1 MPTSSL
7 YTEHALAAAQAHAP
21 ISFWNDFVFQVTAL
35 VFALYVAWRL
45 IKPLSIKPWIKWL
58 LSALALAATMHHY
71 TVALFWGTRA
81 SPEIPAHVIMVLGWA
96 FGTVLLAACFTLIT
110 DLAGLLMRV
119 LYKPVGLTL
128 LRSPALRGVLGIAA
142 VSLSALGVWQAVQV
156 PDVKSIEVKVKGL
169 SPSLDGFKLVQLT
182 DLHASRLLQGP
193 WIQAIVDKTQA
204 LQPDLIAITG
214 DLVDGTVTA
223 RRDDVAPLQALSAP
237 KGVWV
242 IAGNHEYYTQYQPW
256 IEHFNSLGLRL
267 LLNEH
272 SIIEQGDAAFALAG
286 ITDKSA
292 AVHGQPMPD
301 VTAAV
306 AGIPAGMPII
316 MLAHRPDT
324 AKDSAAAG
332 AALQLSGHTHGGHI
346 VGMHKIVQMANDGY
360 IGGLYQVGDMQLYVS
375 YGAGLWAGFPLRLGR
390 ASEITLIT
398 LRAS

>member
-1 MPTSSL
+1 MPASSL
-7 YTEHALAAAQAHAP
+7 YTEPALAAAQAHAP
-21 ISFWNDFVFQVTAL
+21 VSFWNDFVFQVTAL

-58 LSALALAATMHHY
+58 LSALALAATLHHY

-96 FGTVLLAACFTLIT
+96 FGAVLLAACFTLIT

-128 LRSPALRGVLGIAA
+128 LRSPALRGVLGISA

-156 PDVKSIEVKVKGL
+156 PDVKSIEIKVKGL

-360 IGGLYQVGDMQLYVS
+360 VGGLYQVGDMQLYVS

>member
-1 MPTSSL
+1 M
-7 YTEHALAAAQAHAP
+7 
-21 ISFWNDFVFQVTAL
+21 FQVAAL

-58 LSALALAATMHHY
+58 LSALAIAATLHHY

-81 SPEIPAHVIMVLGWA
+81 SPEIPGALIMVLGWA
-96 FGTVLLAACFTLIT
+96 FGAVLLAACFTLIA

-119 LYKPVGLTL
+119 LYRPAGLVL
-128 LRSPALRGVLGIAA
+128 LRSPALRGVLGLAA
-142 VSLSALGVWQAVQV
+142 ISLSALGVWQAVKV
-156 PDVKSIEVKVKGL
+156 PAVKSIEVQLKGL
-169 SPSLDGFKLVQLT
+169 PASLDGFKLVQLT

-204 LQPDLIAITG
+204 LNPDLIVITG
-214 DLVDGTVTA
+214 DLVDGTVSA
-223 RRDDVAPLQALSAP
+223 RRDDVAPLQSLSAP
-237 KGVWV
+237 NGVYV

-256 IEHFNSLGLRL
+256 IEHFKSLGLEL

-272 SIIEQGDAAFALAG
+272 SIIQQGDAAFALAG

-292 AVHGQPMPD
+292 AAHGQPLPD
-301 VTAAV
+301 VRAAI
-306 AGIPAGMPII
+306 AGIPEGMPII

-324 AKDSAAAG
+324 ASASATAG

-360 IGGLYQVGDMQLYVS
+360 VGGLYQVGDMQLYVS

-390 ASEITLIT
+390 ASEITQIT
-398 LRAS
+398 LRAPKAHP

>member
-110 DLAGLLMRV
+110 DLTGLLMRV

>member
-1 MPTSSL
+1 M
-7 YTEHALAAAQAHAP
+7 
-21 ISFWNDFVFQVTAL
+21 FQVTAL

-45 IKPLSIKPWIKWL
+45 IKPLSIQPWIKWL
-58 LSALALAATMHHY
+58 LSALALAATLHHY

-96 FGTVLLAACFTLIT
+96 FGAVLLAAFFTLIT

-169 SPSLDGFKLVQLT
+169 SPSLDGFKLMQLT

-306 AGIPAGMPII
+306 AGIPTGMPII

-360 IGGLYQVGDMQLYVS
+360 VGGLYQVGDMQLYVS
-375 YGAGLWAGFPLRLGR
+375 YGAGLWTGFPLRLGR